1 MFYVKTFAWRRHL
14 MQYIKLCK
22 LATQVTKPLLN
33 CFGVH
38 SYWTPK
44 QDTMVRTPRPGW
56 PIIIPHALRYSISL
70 EAFDLSPIF
79 SLSRWILKPA
89 FFRPSGRQRG
99 TTKHDTPSLLW
110 ARVKKASL
118 IGAEVNHL
126 WPINQKASPEA
137 KLGLL
142 GWRQRDPNKKGVRCW
157 EGTSE
162 IINEAATTTRS
173 TTRRKTKMTRTYGVG
188 RASFTVKWL

>member
-22 LATQVTKPLLN
+22 LAMQVTKQLLN
-33 CFGVH
+33 CFGVQ
-38 SYWTPK
+38 SYWSPK

-99 TTKHDTPSLLW
+99 NHK
-110 ARVKKASL
+110 ARHALFALGEGQKSITHGCRGKPL
-118 IGAEVNHL
+118 MT
-126 WPINQKASPEA
+126 NQP
-137 KLGLL
+137 
-142 GWRQRDPNKKGVRCW
+142 KGVTWGETRVVTL
-157 EGTSE
+157 ETKTPQQKGLGVGKELVKLYE

-173 TTRRKTKMTRTYGVG
+173 TTSRKTKMTRT
-188 RASFTVKWL
+188 L

>member
-22 LATQVTKPLLN
+22 LAMQVTKQLLN
-33 CFGVH
+33 CFGVQ
-38 SYWTPK
+38 SYWSPK

-118 IGAEVNHL
+118 MGAEVNHL

-142 GWRQRDPNKKGVRCW
+142 RWRQRHPNKRG
-157 EGTSE
+157 
-162 IINEAATTTRS
+162 
-173 TTRRKTKMTRTYGVG
+173 
-188 RASFTVKWL
+188 